1 MRKILVTLFLGVSS
15 LLFGQAQTII
25 GDTTVENPWKVRSN
39 FGLNMTQ
46 STFTN
51 WAAGGRNNIAGSF
64 LISAKANYTKDKF
77 KWFNL
82 LALGLGGIQYFEEG
96 LEKTDDVIDFQ
107 STLSYG
113 LKNPWNIAGL
123 IGFRTQ
129 FLDGFANP
137 GDTVR
142 ASTFMAPGYGNTS
155 LGIEYQPSDNF
166 RILASP
172 LSGKFTFVRDEVLA
186 NQGAFGVEAAELDA
200 DENVITPGSQFRA
213 ELGSYLRII
222 FTKEIM
228 KNIDLNTR
236 WEFFSNYLENPQNI
250 DVNAELIMNF
260 KVNEWFSASL
270 QANLIYDDDIK
281 ITDRN
286 GNVGPRTQF
295 KQVIGLGIAYRL
307 ANYKK
312 QD

>member
-1 MRKILVTLFLGVSS
+1 MKSIIFAVIVLFTFAS
-15 LLFGQAQTII
+15 FGQAESII
-25 GDTTVENPWKVRSN
+25 GDTNKVNPWKVRSN

-64 LISAKANYTKDKF
+64 LINAIANYSKEKF
-77 KWFNL
+77 KWANQ
-82 LALGLGGIQYFEEG
+82 LALGLGGIQYFDEG

-113 LKNPWNIAGL
+113 VKKPWYVAGL

-142 ASTFMAPGYGNTS
+142 ASTFLAPGYGNTT
-155 LGIEYQPSDNF
+155 LGMEYQPNDNF
-166 RILASP
+166 RVMASP
-172 LSGKFTFVRDEVLA
+172 LSGKFTFVQDEVLA
-186 NQGAFGVEAAELDA
+186 NQGAFGVEAAEI
-200 DENVITPGSQFRA
+200 DENDNIISPGRQFRG
-213 ELGSYLRII
+213 ELGSYIRII
-222 FTKEIM
+222 YSKEIM
-228 KNIDLNTR
+228 ENIDLNTR

-250 DVNAELIMNF
+250 DINAELIMNF
-260 KVNEWFSASL
+260 KVNKWFSASL

-286 GNVGPRTQF
+286 GNEGPRTQF

-307 ANYKK
+307 ANFKK
-312 QD
+312 ED

>member
-1 MRKILVTLFLGVSS
+1 MGVSS

-25 GDTTVENPWKVRSN
+25 SDTTAENPWKVRSN

-172 LSGKFTFVRDEVLA
+172 LSGKFTFVSDEVLA

-200 DENVITPGSQFRA
+200 DENVITPGRQFRA

-222 FTKEIM
+222 YTKEIM

-250 DVNAELIMNF
+250 DINAELIMNF
-260 KVNEWFSASL
+260 RVNEWFSASL